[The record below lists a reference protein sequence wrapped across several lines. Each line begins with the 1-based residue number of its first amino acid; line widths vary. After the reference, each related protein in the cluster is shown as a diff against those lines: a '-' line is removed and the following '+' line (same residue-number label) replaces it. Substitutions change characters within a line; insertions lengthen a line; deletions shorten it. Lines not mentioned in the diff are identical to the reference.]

1 MTTQDQASAYTG
13 GSIVYRP
20 MWGIVTRALV
30 SLLAIGL
37 AVKLDLLETAQGKA
51 APWTATLLDLALVAG
66 GAAGLVSAALMK
78 IILTRDA
85 IEAHGLFG
93 ARRMER
99 SDIDGYRLAYR
110 SRQRDLLLLYP
121 KQDGAW
127 PIRLDPGVL
136 TNPRTRAW
144 FEDVASLTVAN
155 AQRTEAEIDA
165 CQALGDTPEARRA
178 KARKL
183 GFNLLWML
191 LGGLV
196 LLVVIIVA
204 GFPSLWLV
212 CLMLAFLAVS
222 LGFIF
227 HTRDLPMPLDGAARK
242 GGGLAMR
249 TVLPMI
255 GPIFAT
261 FFLGG
266 LIRPASVNDFGT
278 AIGVAATLSA
288 LLMLVIGGSRVL
300 LAPKPFLVAA
310 AFCAFGLYGVV
321 MSADAAFDFSTPR
334 VQSGPVTGRHLGSGK
349 GTSYWVDVALPSGTE
364 SISTPSRIYD
374 RLEVG
379 RRACLSYRPGAL
391 QVAWY
396 WFDACPG
403 QVK

>member
-1 MTTQDQASAYTG
+1 MTTQDQAPGYAG
-13 GSIVYRP
+13 GPVIYRP
-20 MWGIVTRALV
+20 AWGIVSRVLG
-30 SLLAIGL
+30 SLLVIGL
-37 AVKLDLLETAQGKA
+37 AVKLDLLETAQGKM
-51 APWTATLLDLALVAG
+51 PPSTATLLDLALLAG
-66 GAAGLVSAALMK
+66 GVAGLVSAALMK
-78 IILTRDA
+78 IVLTRDA
-85 IEAHGLFG
+85 IETHGLFG
-93 ARRMER
+93 VRRMER
-99 SDIDGYRLAYR
+99 SDIEGYRSVFRA
-110 SRQRDLLLLYP
+110 RQRNLLLLYP
-121 KQDGAW
+121 KEAGAW

-144 FEDVASLTVAN
+144 FDGVPTLAHAN
-155 AQRTEAEIDA
+155 AERAKAEIDA

-191 LGGLV
+191 LAGLA
-196 LLVVIIVA
+196 LLPVIIVA
-204 GFPSLWLV
+204 GSPSVWLA

-222 LGFIF
+222 FGFIF
-227 HTRDLPMPLDGAARK
+227 QTRDLPMPLDGATRK

-249 TVLPMI
+249 MVLPMV

-261 FFLGG
+261 LFLGG

-278 AIGVAATLSA
+278 AIGVAAALSA
-288 LLMLVIGGSRVL
+288 VLMLVIGGSRVI

-310 AFCAFGLYGVV
+310 AFCAFGFYGVV
-321 MSADAAFDFSTPR
+321 MSADAAFDFSAPR
-334 VQSGPVTGRHLGSGK
+334 VESGPVTGRHLGSGK
-349 GTSYWVDVALPSGTE
+349 STSYWVDVALPSGAQ
-364 SISTPSRIYD
+364 SISAPSRIYN

-403 QVK
+403 R